1 MIMCIFFLLKP
12 SANESFCPNARITFS
27 IEHNNKTVCQAC
39 SIEYDGTGYQYQ
51 LVAGPA
57 FDNIFAVSVIFMGVL
72 ADFHHTK
79 TLLCVS
85 LVMWSVLIGI
95 TGLVKEY
102 WQLVLTR
109 FGVAIG

>member
-1 MIMCIFFLLKP
+1 MFSLIS
-12 SANESFCPNARITFS
+12 SANESFCPDACITFS
-27 IEHNNKTVCQAC
+27 TEHTNKTLSLCQAC
-39 SIEYDGTGYQYQ
+39 YVEYDGTGYQYQ

-57 FDNIFAVSVIFMGVL
+57 FDNIFAVSVMFMGVM

-79 TLLCVS
+79 TLLCIS
-85 LVMWSVLIGI
+85 LVMWSTLIGI